1 MNAQT
6 ICDRILSDAR
16 EDAARTLGEAQQK
29 SRALEAENDRRIE
42 DERLRILRR
51 AETEAEEERSNM
63 LRMAQLDEKK
73 LDLAMKRQVLDE
85 TFETAVRGMSL
96 LPDDRAR
103 DYLEGLLLEAAEGEC
118 RILVRESDAHLYDEA
133 FLRRVN
139 GKLKNAHVTL
149 SDQRR
154 HIPGGF
160 ILEKDG
166 VEINCAYDAVV
177 SQLRDRLEADAAQ
190 ALFE

>member
-1 MNAQT
+1 MNVQT
-6 ICDRILSDAR
+6 ICARIVSDAR
-16 EDAARTLGEAQQK
+16 QDAAKTLSEANERGQAIERD
-29 SRALEAENDRRIE
+29 SDRRIE
-42 DERLRILRR
+42 EERLRILKR
-51 AETEAEEERSNM
+51 AKAEGEAERSNM

-85 TFETAVRGMSL
+85 TFDTVVRGMAL

-118 RILVRESDAHLYDEA
+118 RILVRQSDAHLFDEA
-133 FLRRVN
+133 FLARVN
-139 GKLKNAHVTL
+139 AKLRGAHVTL
-149 SDQRR
+149 SDERR

-177 SQLRDRLEADAAQ
+177 RQMRDALEADAAR